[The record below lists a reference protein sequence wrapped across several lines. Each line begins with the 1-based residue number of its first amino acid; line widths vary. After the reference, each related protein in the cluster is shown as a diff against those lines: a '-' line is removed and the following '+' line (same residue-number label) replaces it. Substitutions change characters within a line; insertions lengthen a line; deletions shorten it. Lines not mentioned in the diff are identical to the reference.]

1 MKRFLAKILLL
12 TLALALIGWLFF
24 TLFFP
29 EYYLPVFPYLLGFFF
44 IVTVAIHAYQI
55 KLAQKDIGKFTR
67 SNMLVTFLKLII
79 YSVVAVVYIASDS
92 ENALPFV
99 IGLMLLY
106 LVYSFVEV
114 SEITRF
120 SKNSKK

>member
-1 MKRFLAKILLL
+1 
-12 TLALALIGWLFF
+12 
-24 TLFFP
+24 
-29 EYYLPVFPYLLGFFF
+29 V
-44 IVTVAIHAYQI
+44 VTVAIHAYQM
-55 KLAQKDIGKFTR
+55 KLAKKDIGKFTR